1 MSPDPRAGRRIAALV
16 RHETLLLARA
26 PGPLIGYTVM
36 PLLLM
41 TVLRPMLERVAA
53 LGSTTSVG
61 GTAQAAAGMAV
72 MFSLFALKV
81 VGAGFLQERTWHTWD
96 RLRASP
102 ARTSEILIGKAVPM
116 LVVLLIH
123 QVIIFGFA
131 IVVFGLR
138 PAAAWWPLPI
148 VAIAWT
154 GCVLILGTAA
164 AALVQSPAQLSV
176 AGDIAAVLTSILG
189 GALVPAEMLPGWLRV
204 VGPLSPGY
212 WAMRSYEAALVDSRH
227 ASLIAA
233 LAGLGCFIAL
243 GIVLSASLARRRT
256 DG

>member
-1 MSPDPRAGRRIAALV
+1 MSSAPRARSRIGTLI
-16 RHETLLLARA
+16 RHEALLLARA
-26 PGPLIGYTVM
+26 PGPVVGYTVM
-36 PLLLM
+36 PVLLM

-53 LGSTTSVG
+53 LDLTTGMG

-72 MFSLFALKV
+72 MFSLFAVKV

-96 RLRASP
+96 RLGVSP
-102 ARTSEILIGKAVPM
+102 ARTSELLISKAMPM
-116 LVVLLIH
+116 LIVLLV
-123 QVIIFGFA
+123 QQAIIIGFA
-131 IVVFGLR
+131 MAVFGLR
-138 PAAAWWPLPI
+138 PAAAWWPLAL

-154 GCVLILGTAA
+154 GCILILGTAA
-164 AALVQSPAQLSV
+164 ATLVQSPAQLSL

-189 GALVPAEMLPGWLRV
+189 GALVPAELLPGWLRA

-212 WAMRSYEAALVDSRH
+212 WAMRSYQAALVDPG
-227 ASLIAA
+227 ASSLMGA

-243 GIVLSASLARRRT
+243 GVVLSASLARRQT